1 MLHTSAL
8 SLPFPSTVLPNATLL
23 VSLLA
28 SAPNDALLFPKLHS
42 LIWSESRLAF
52 IPALRFLL
60 PTLEV
65 LSLCV
70 SDAQV
75 TKVVVPD
82 LRTAAPR
89 LGALEFV
96 GLVGATGNASEIE
109 LLLLSYPEG
118 LTELSLKC
126 CNISSGL
133 LKVIAGYESI
143 HPVPPHVPQPFQALT
158 HIHISCPDLELF
170 VSFLRAFRMLS
181 ADSGTGSF
189 DYLNLKTLLVNGDG
203 PSPAIVWSQLVSIL
217 THTKLEHMI
226 LVESWHYYLRHG
238 YLSSS
243 LELHP
248 LLAHPTALTNIKTV
262 VISTGDRICIAL
274 TNAHI
279 LVLARTCPH
288 LNILMIG
295 VSTPV
300 SLYALG
306 FLVGHCP
313 ALAAASLNI
322 NDQAGLQ
329 PNTRLRGLCI
339 EDSPISCAGHLRPP
353 MAPDLM
359 WSIPRFLHTMAPR
372 LDHVTMGR
380 SMNSVFAHHWLRLT
394 TQSNILPKVDNRIVS
409 MIRVANQTCNF
420 ICSKSSFSNELPTS
434 PFIEVLGLPE
444 DAQYLVEGLD
454 GNVPPPHE
462 SWIEILELCYRM
474 DDDVQRVKILEADSE
489 KSAFLNQLESHECSA
504 LITHRVVPCI
514 QIPERAKL
522 SDVPE
527 KWLRFHIPKIL
538 STSEEGKNESFEK
551 RCGDWVNL
559 CPSFSSSQSSLSREV
574 KSKNYHPYLMLVC
587 CQSNHDGL
595 QIVLAT
601 RVRICAW
608 YWTGCG
614 RRFRKGKSSSLVL
627 EIDELTQGELDIDL
641 SYLRPQFNLLTTSKQ
656 PRDD

>member
-126 CNISSGL
+126 CNIS
-133 LKVIAGYESI
+133 K
-143 HPVPPHVPQPFQALT
+143 
-158 HIHISCPDLELF
+158 LF

-226 LVESWHYYLRHG
+226 LVESWHYYLRRG

-279 LVLARTCPH
+279 LVLACTCPH

-322 NDQAGLQ
+322 DDQAGLQ
-329 PNTRLRGLCI
+329 PNTRLRGF
-339 EDSPISCAGHLRPP
+339 EPANAS
-353 MAPDLM
+353 
-359 WSIPRFLHTMAPR
+359 
-372 LDHVTMGR
+372 
-380 SMNSVFAHHWLRLT
+380 AHHWLRLT

-474 DDDVQRVKILEADSE
+474 DDDVQSE
-489 KSAFLNQLESHECSA
+489 N
-504 LITHRVVPCI
+504 
-514 QIPERAKL
+514 L

-587 CQSNHDGL
+587 CQTNHDGL